1 MTNEQVS
8 CLEQRKKQGV
18 DCIKWINNYKK
29 MNIMEYGYE
38 KRDHR
43 GNLVYPM
50 HPVQEE
56 DADNVIAAF
65 IVGNGY
71 VPVSPVTY
79 ESAEECRK
87 ACDVHNGYHGW
98 TKGEVDAIFFKSMTE
113 QYPEET
119 KE

>member
-1 MTNEQVS
+1 
-8 CLEQRKKQGV
+8 
-18 DCIKWINNYKK
+18 
-29 MNIMEYGYE
+29 MEYGYE

-71 VPVSPVTY
+71 VPVSPVNY
-79 ESAEECRK
+79 
-87 ACDVHNGYHGW
+87 
-98 TKGEVDAIFFKSMTE
+98 
-113 QYPEET
+113 
-119 KE
+119 

>member
-1 MTNEQVS
+1 
-8 CLEQRKKQGV
+8 
-18 DCIKWINNYKK
+18 
-29 MNIMEYGYE
+29 MEYGYE

-50 HPVQEE
+50 HPVQE
-56 DADNVIAAF
+56 
-65 IVGNGY
+65 
-71 VPVSPVTY
+71 
-79 ESAEECRK
+79 EECRK

-98 TKGEVDAIFFKSMTE
+98 TKGEVDAIFFKSITE